1 MRWCVLPAAAETAH
15 DKGFSGPL
23 TCHAVVAVKTWKNLP
38 IIDNALHVGGVDVDP
53 GYLQT
58 MVSLINHTAYKS
70 FLDDRPCSYSP
81 ERHTCTEQAVWYS
94 DTLPSLW
101 TLSFNESS
109 GVFVYFSTS
118 AAQGHLSMCQDCGR
132 AQPVEGQSL

>member
-15 DKGFSGPL
+15 DKDFSGPL

-70 FLDDRPCSYSP
+70 FLDDRPVLTH
-81 ERHTCTEQAVWYS
+81 RKG
-94 DTLPSLW
+94 TLAPSRL
-101 TLSFNESS
+101 
-109 GVFVYFSTS
+109 
-118 AAQGHLSMCQDCGR
+118 
-132 AQPVEGQSL
+132 